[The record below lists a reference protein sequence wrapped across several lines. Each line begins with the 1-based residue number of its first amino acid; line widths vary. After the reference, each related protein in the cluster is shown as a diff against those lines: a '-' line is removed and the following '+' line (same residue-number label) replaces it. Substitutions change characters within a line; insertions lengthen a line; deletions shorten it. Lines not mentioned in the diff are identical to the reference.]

1 MQTVDGDWKY
11 RLALLTGVFGYI
23 KDVLQQVRDLERRL
37 QTSKDN
43 VEHIQRLMSSWSKT
57 PLFERMEGKHTTLL
71 NLSDRE
77 DRLRKRYDDVS
88 QAGSKI
94 HKLMQVIE
102 FDSFIIRFAYRWNYI
117 SEPIVTIL
125 L

>member
-1 MQTVDGDWKY
+1 M
-11 RLALLTGVFGYI
+11 LGVWEYI
-23 KDVLQQVRDLERRL
+23 KDVLEQVHDLERRL

-43 VEHIQRLMSSWSKT
+43 VEQIQKLMSSWSKT

-88 QAGSKI
+88 QAGIKI
-94 HKLMQVIE
+94 HNLMQVFE
-102 FDSFIIRFAYRWNYI
+102 FVSFCHLCVVVYSTLVIVNSVNGFAM
-117 SEPIVTIL
+117 VTTP
-125 L
+125 